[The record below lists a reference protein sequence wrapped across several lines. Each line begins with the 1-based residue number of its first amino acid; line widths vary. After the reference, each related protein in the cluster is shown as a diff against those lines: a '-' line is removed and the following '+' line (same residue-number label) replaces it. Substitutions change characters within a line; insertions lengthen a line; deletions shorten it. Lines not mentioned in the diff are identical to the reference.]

1 MHARQGLC
9 ASSCFA
15 CKARPLCMQSLYAIL
30 HDGFRQG
37 LLYAW
42 PWARAVLC
50 MACLDGCCAGSL
62 CMQCLCAC
70 CCFMHAMLC
79 LDPCAAACL
88 HNNNKQVELDQG
100 PLRHLVRETRRELL
114 ATLERNLLVSP
125 RPPPPTPLILYLI
138 LVCMHVCLRVCAC
151 ACERA
156 HSRAAVCARTQQ
168 GGTGC
173 L

>member
-1 MHARQGLC
+1 MH
-9 ASSCFA
+9 
-15 CKARPLCMQSLYAIL
+15 
-30 HDGFRQG
+30 GFR
-37 LLYAW
+37 
-42 PWARAVLC
+42 RV
-50 MACLDGCCAGSL
+50 MALGKG
-62 CMQCLCAC
+62 
-70 CCFMHAMLC
+70 CFMHGLGQGLFYAWHALTDAALAACACNAFVHAVALCMLC

-168 GGTGC
+168 GATGC